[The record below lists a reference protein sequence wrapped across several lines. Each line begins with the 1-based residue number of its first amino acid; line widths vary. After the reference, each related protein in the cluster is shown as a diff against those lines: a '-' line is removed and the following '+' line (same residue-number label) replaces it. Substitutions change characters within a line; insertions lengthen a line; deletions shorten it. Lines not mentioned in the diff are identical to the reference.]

1 MEHVLHP
8 DTKHTLES
16 PSLKPY
22 ISMQARL
29 GAAAVEALDAGAFE
43 LSAGGASP
51 PLLRTHVQTQ
61 AQLPA
66 VRLPGPGGG
75 GGGGSQGVG
84 LALGARQH
92 IRLP

>member
-1 MEHVLHP
+1 
-8 DTKHTLES
+8 
-16 PSLKPY
+16 
-22 ISMQARL
+22 MQARL

-43 LSAGGASP
+43 LPAGAAAA

-61 AQLPA
+61 ARLPA

-75 GGGGSQGVG
+75 GGGGASQGAG
-84 LALGARQH
+84 LTLGTPQR

>member
-1 MEHVLHP
+1 V
-8 DTKHTLES
+8 
-16 PSLKPY
+16 
-22 ISMQARL
+22 QARL

-43 LSAGGASP
+43 LPLAAASP
-51 PLLRTHVQTQ
+51 PLLRTNVA

-75 GGGGSQGVG
+75 GASQGVG
-84 LALGARQH
+84 LALGAHQQ